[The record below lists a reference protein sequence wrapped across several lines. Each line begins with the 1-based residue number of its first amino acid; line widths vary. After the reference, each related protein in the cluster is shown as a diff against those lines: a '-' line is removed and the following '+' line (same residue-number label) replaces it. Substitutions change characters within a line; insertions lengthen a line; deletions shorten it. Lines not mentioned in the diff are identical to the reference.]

1 MIPSVDERVLSREFE
16 VGDFSTPKPE
26 APWIKRCGFGIK
38 FTDEIRY
45 TEYSVS
51 EAEPSPEK
59 RKSPDEVSEQELDSP
74 RVEQRKARD
83 EASED
88 GEEEEEEEEEE
99 DEEDEEEDEEDDRL
113 MLRHRKGGGLMMG
126 VSLSERVLKRR
137 EELCFSGDEG
147 VRAPAA
153 PREVAGNGN
162 ELSIINDS
170 TLEIVEHVKRG
181 LGEAQRA
188 GLDNITLDLEKEE
201 EEEEARGR
209 GKPEQFAAEEGKGTG
224 GVKMNLFGRWEFE
237 A

>member
-1 MIPSVDERVLSREFE
+1 MIPSVDERVLSREFD
-16 VGDFSTPKPE
+16 VADFSTPKPE

-59 RKSPDEVSEQELDSP
+59 RKSPGEVSGQELDSH
-74 RVEQRKARD
+74 RVEIGKARND
-83 EASED
+83 ASED
-88 GEEEEEEEEEE
+88 DEEEEDEEEE
-99 DEEDEEEDEEDDRL
+99 DEEDDEEEDEEDERL
-113 MLRHRKGGGLMMG
+113 LLRRRKGGMMMG

-137 EELCFSGDEG
+137 EELCFSGDEVVHG
-147 VRAPAA
+147 PVVGG
-153 PREVAGNGN
+153 EVVASGN
-162 ELSIINDS
+162 EMSIVNDS
-170 TLEIVEHVKRG
+170 TIEIVEHVKRG
-181 LGEAQRA
+181 LGEAHKA

-201 EEEEARGR
+201 EEEATRGR
-209 GKPEQFAAEEGKGTG
+209 KKPEGPAPESGKGSG